1 MIRKSIQNDL
11 GWTAFEENG
20 PRLWAAIRTNVSIFM
35 NSLWEQGGLLGDTAS
50 SAYNVTCDSTTT
62 SIQDIL
68 DGKVHRHRE
77 LGAGEACGVCEYG
90 NHVEVGRPEP
100 VETSP

>member
-68 DGKVHRHRE
+68 DGKVHLIVNWAPE
-77 LGAGEACGVCEYG
+77 
-90 NHVEVGRPEP
+90 RPAEFVSTEITLKSAVP
-100 VETSP
+100 SP